1 MLWGKKQSTVRA
13 NWGKA
18 GKVLQGW
25 EERQEEGQEVQWS
38 KMVVSCSNLRSQGS
52 LLPCWWREVS
62 EQWEGEARVCVRGV
76 RQRQGDREISS
87 VDTQLTTEAEEQE
100 VLKEAMALGRESSD

>member
-1 MLWGKKQSTVRA
+1 MLWGKKQSTVGA

-18 GKVLQGW
+18 GKVLRGW
-25 EERQEEGQEVQWS
+25 EERQEEGQEAQLS
-38 KMVVSCSNLRSQGS
+38 KMVVSCSNLRAQGS

-62 EQWEGEARVCVRGV
+62 EWEGETSVCVRGV
-76 RQRQGDREISS
+76 RQRQGNREISS

-100 VLKEAMALGRESSD
+100 VLKKAMALGRESSD